1 MKKRILSV
9 LFCGVVLANLAGCA
23 GKSQSASDVSDESAF
38 QAEQIGKTEAAA
50 QTASS
55 QEEQTAPESVEETA
69 STQPPAEEEKETP
82 QEQTEGK
89 KPASAN
95 PNQAPSRQEREPEPA
110 KPSEPA
116 KASEPESPAET
127 VPAQTAAPE
136 NKPEPEPSEPVAQ
149 EPEPAQTEPAFDIGY
164 WVSYAKSYAQGVGL
178 ALDSGAV
185 YCWDNPITAGSHC
198 IYLERDITNRL
209 NRYSKDG
216 SITQVWVWAEAAMGA
231 TICISATP
239 DPEQSN
245 SRQETHRNPMRFLFA
260 QNPWRGVLNYY
271 F

>member
-9 LFCGVVLANLAGCA
+9 LLCGILLANLAGCA

-110 KPSEPA
+110 
-116 KASEPESPAET
+116 
-127 VPAQTAAPE
+127 
-136 NKPEPEPSEPVAQ
+136 PSEPVAQ

-209 NRYSKDG
+209 NRYSNDG
-216 SITQVWVWAEAAMGA
+216 SITQVWVWAE
-231 TICISATP
+231 
-239 DPEQSN
+239 D
-245 SRQETHRNPMRFLFA
+245 
-260 QNPWRGVLNYY
+260 RGDGSYDLYIGY
-271 F
+271 A

>member
-9 LFCGVVLANLAGCA
+9 LLCGILLANLAGCA

-110 KPSEPA
+110 KPSEP
-116 KASEPESPAET
+116 ER
-127 VPAQTAAPE
+127 
-136 NKPEPEPSEPVAQ
+136 
-149 EPEPAQTEPAFDIGY
+149 PAQTEPAFDIGY

-209 NRYSKDG
+209 NRYSNDG
-216 SITQVWVWAEAAMGA
+216 SITQVWVWAE
-231 TICISATP
+231 
-239 DPEQSN
+239 D
-245 SRQETHRNPMRFLFA
+245 
-260 QNPWRGVLNYY
+260 RGDGSYDLYIGY
-271 F
+271 A

>member
-9 LFCGVVLANLAGCA
+9 LLCGILLANLAGCA

-38 QAEQIGKTEAAA
+38 QAEQIGKTEAVA

-110 KPSEPA
+110 KPSEP
-116 KASEPESPAET
+116 ERPAET

-136 NKPEPEPSEPVAQ
+136 NKPEPAPSEPVAQ

-209 NRYSKDG
+209 NRYSNDG
-216 SITQVWVWAEAAMGA
+216 SITQVWVWAE
-231 TICISATP
+231 
-239 DPEQSN
+239 D
-245 SRQETHRNPMRFLFA
+245 
-260 QNPWRGVLNYY
+260 RGDGSYDLYIGY
-271 F
+271 A

>member
-9 LFCGVVLANLAGCA
+9 LLCGILLANLAGCA

-38 QAEQIGKTEAAA
+38 QAEQTGKTEAAA
-50 QTASS
+50 QTDSSPASS

-110 KPSEPA
+110 KPSEP
-116 KASEPESPAET
+116 ERPAET

-136 NKPEPEPSEPVAQ
+136 NKPEPAPSEPVAQ
-149 EPEPAQTEPAFDIGY
+149 EQEPTQTEPAFDIGY

-209 NRYSKDG
+209 NRYSNDG
-216 SITQVWVWAEAAMGA
+216 SITQVWMWAE
-231 TICISATP
+231 
-239 DPEQSN
+239 D
-245 SRQETHRNPMRFLFA
+245 
-260 QNPWRGVLNYY
+260 RGDGSYDLYIGY
-271 F
+271 A

>member
-9 LFCGVVLANLAGCA
+9 LLCGILLANLAGCA

-55 QEEQTAPESVEETA
+55 QEEQT
-69 STQPPAEEEKETP
+69 
-82 QEQTEGK
+82 EGK

-95 PNQAPSRQEREPEPA
+95 PNQAPSRQDREPEPA
-110 KPSEPA
+110 KPSEP
-116 KASEPESPAET
+116 ERPAET

-136 NKPEPEPSEPVAQ
+136 NKPEPAPSEPVAQ

-209 NRYSKDG
+209 NRYSNDG
-216 SITQVWVWAEAAMGA
+216 SITQVWVWAE
-231 TICISATP
+231 
-239 DPEQSN
+239 D
-245 SRQETHRNPMRFLFA
+245 
-260 QNPWRGVLNYY
+260 RGDGSYDLYIGY
-271 F
+271 A

>member
-9 LFCGVVLANLAGCA
+9 LLCGILLANLAGCA

-95 PNQAPSRQEREPEPA
+95 PNQAPSRQEREP
-110 KPSEPA
+110 
-116 KASEPESPAET
+116 
-127 VPAQTAAPE
+127 
-136 NKPEPEPSEPVAQ
+136 
-149 EPEPAQTEPAFDIGY
+149 
-164 WVSYAKSYAQGVGL
+164 
-178 ALDSGAV
+178 
-185 YCWDNPITAGSHC
+185 
-198 IYLERDITNRL
+198 
-209 NRYSKDG
+209 
-216 SITQVWVWAEAAMGA
+216 
-231 TICISATP
+231 
-239 DPEQSN
+239 
-245 SRQETHRNPMRFLFA
+245 
-260 QNPWRGVLNYY
+260 
-271 F
+271 

>member
-9 LFCGVVLANLAGCA
+9 LLCGILLANLAGCA

-110 KPSEPA
+110 KPSEP
-116 KASEPESPAET
+116 ER
-127 VPAQTAAPE
+127 
-136 NKPEPEPSEPVAQ
+136 
-149 EPEPAQTEPAFDIGY
+149 PAQTEPAFDIGY

-185 YCWDNPITAGSHC
+185 YCWDNLITAGSHC

-209 NRYSKDG
+209 NRYSNDG
-216 SITQVWVWAEAAMGA
+216 SITQVWVWAE
-231 TICISATP
+231 
-239 DPEQSN
+239 D
-245 SRQETHRNPMRFLFA
+245 
-260 QNPWRGVLNYY
+260 RGDGSYDLYIGY
-271 F
+271 A

>member
-9 LFCGVVLANLAGCA
+9 LLCGILLANLAGCA

-95 PNQAPSRQEREPEPA
+95 PNQAPSRTGCPGAGTGSNRA
-110 KPSEPA
+110 
-116 KASEPESPAET
+116 
-127 VPAQTAAPE
+127 
-136 NKPEPEPSEPVAQ
+136 
-149 EPEPAQTEPAFDIGY
+149 
-164 WVSYAKSYAQGVGL
+164 GV
-178 ALDSGAV
+178 
-185 YCWDNPITAGSHC
+185 
-198 IYLERDITNRL
+198 
-209 NRYSKDG
+209 
-216 SITQVWVWAEAAMGA
+216 
-231 TICISATP
+231 
-239 DPEQSN
+239 
-245 SRQETHRNPMRFLFA
+245 
-260 QNPWRGVLNYY
+260 
-271 F
+271 

>member
-9 LFCGVVLANLAGCA
+9 LLCGILLANLAGCA

-110 KPSEPA
+110 KPSEP
-116 KASEPESPAET
+116 ER
-127 VPAQTAAPE
+127 
-136 NKPEPEPSEPVAQ
+136 
-149 EPEPAQTEPAFDIGY
+149 PAQTEPAFDIGY

-209 NRYSKDG
+209 NWYSNDG
-216 SITQVWVWAEAAMGA
+216 SITQVWVWAE
-231 TICISATP
+231 
-239 DPEQSN
+239 D
-245 SRQETHRNPMRFLFA
+245 
-260 QNPWRGVLNYY
+260 RGDGSYDLYIGY
-271 F
+271 A